1 MFTVFNSES
10 LWTGFDQNE
19 FSRIKN
25 ALYEAGIPFKG
36 RTKSQLNRG
45 NARGRRGS
53 FGVNMD
59 SAYQYEVLVYRKD
72 LERAKYVIR

>member
-1 MFTVFNSES
+1 MIAFFNSES

-25 ALYEAGIPFKG
+25 ALYEAGIPFKC

-45 NARGRRGS
+45 NARGRTGS
-53 FGVNMD
+53 FGIRTDAM
-59 SAYQYEVLVYRKD
+59 YQYEIFVHRK
-72 LERAKYVIR
+72 EYARARQIMQ